1 MIPRVKNVL
10 DSLLEQFKS
19 GNIPEAI
26 KYSMFPIPDIPS
38 SNWSLLNKLIMFF
51 HQTEDARGYKQWQ
64 KVKRQVIKGKT
75 SFDIIV
81 PVFKKET
88 VADNEE
94 ETTVLKGFCCGC
106 VFRLEDTEG
115 EPLDYQRLELPQ
127 FPLIEK
133 AKALGVSVH
142 SIPGNYSHYG
152 YYDPRKSLIAL
163 ATPEE
168 STFFHELCH
177 VADYKLKGEL
187 KAGQDPLQEITAE
200 LAAHALARLIGKDG
214 DKYLGNTYRYIE
226 HYAKELAISPYQ
238 AVLRVLNDVD
248 VILRYLLLPLDDE
261 HKLTRFKTASQAQGN
276 D

>member
-1 MIPRVKNVL
+1 MLPRVKNVL

-19 GNIPEAI
+19 GTIPEAI

-177 VADYKLKGEL
+177 LVDHKLKGGL
-187 KAGQDPLQEITAE
+187 KQGQDPLQEITAE
-200 LAAHALARLIGKDG
+200 LAAQALCRLVGKDG
-214 DKYLGNTYRYIE
+214 AKHLGNSYRYIE
-226 HYAKELAISPYQ
+226 KYAQELKLSPYN
-238 AVLRVLNDVD
+238 AVLRVLTEVD
-248 VILRYLLLPLDDE
+248 AILHYLLVTE
-261 HKLTRFKTASQAQGN
+261 N
-276 D
+276 